1 MTSAIDSLADYA
13 RAVQGARRAREF
25 SQRDL
30 AVRLGVSPTVLRKIE
45 RGELPPD
52 AGLAARIAS
61 ELGIP
66 TPGDVSAS
74 DGLETRLVAAAVAA
88 PTIRQTL
95 PGQLIGTARRGYR
108 FVTLLGTGGFGAV
121 YRAEQT
127 SVGRDVAVKVVHPHL
142 ADDLEFVRRFE
153 VEAELVA
160 RLEHPHI
167 VPLYDFW
174 REPGAAFMVMRYLR
188 GGSLADRMTTGA
200 IPAAQLMQMLRQV
213 ALALRVAHRAG
224 VVHRDLKPANILLD
238 DEGNACLA
246 DFGVAKQLDGNSAR
260 TQAGDI
266 VGSLAYCSPEQI
278 RGVDVGPAA
287 DVYAFGLV
295 CYELLAGRRAFQGP
309 GREALIHQHLHEP
322 PPPVRAHGADLPE
335 ALDAVFARA
344 LAKDAGARTGDP
356 LQLVAELEAV
366 LRGSDA
372 GWLGSLPTH
381 VDDPTLSA
389 RTLVGVDDGDNP
401 FVGLAAF
408 DEGDARNFFGREA
421 LVEQLVARIA
431 DTGAL
436 ARALFV
442 VGASGSGKSSV
453 VRAGLLPAVR
463 AGRAGAGSRDWLVST
478 LLPGADPWAALA
490 QSLLRVATRQPGNLD
505 AMLRG
510 DALGLSRAVDR
521 CLAGSDGTELLL
533 VVDQFEELWTLN
545 TDHEDCDRFIN
556 LLTTALME
564 PHSRV
569 RIVFTLRADFLDR
582 PLAHPD
588 LADFLRERAVLV
600 PAMSLDEV
608 ERAIVGPARRVG
620 LGFEPGL
627 VAAILAEVGSQAG
640 ALPLLQFAL
649 SELFARRRGRELTLA
664 AFRDIGGIRGALVN
678 RAEAAHAALDDRAQ
692 HAARQMFLRLTNL
705 GEGSEDTRRRVVV
718 AELDA
723 IGGDEAGRTAV
734 VAAREAFARAR
745 LLTLDSDPASGEA
758 TVEVAHEA
766 LLRGW
771 TRLREWLQLS
781 RADLRLQRQLADAA
795 RQWEAAGR
803 DTSFLAAGG
812 RLAQFRLLPEHGLV
826 ALTAHE
832 GAFLDAS
839 IAHAQALADAE
850 SARQARELEQARQL
864 VAEQQRAAEAAAARA
879 LLERRGRQR
888 LRVVLVGLSALLVLA
903 VWQGWQLSTRG
914 DELERETARANQEA
928 SSARALSDFWA
939 DLFRKADPNRAQGR
953 EPTVRE
959 VLDQGMANASAQL
972 ADAPLVQARL
982 LRQMGES
989 YRTLGVLDQADAA
1002 LSAAAAALARV
1013 PDAPLVQ
1020 RIDLALE
1027 RGRVL
1032 ADLGRGDDALAELG
1046 QALRWQEQSGA
1057 STAERATTL
1066 NITAS
1071 VYNDQ
1076 SRFIEAE
1083 PLLRQVLA
1091 SRREGAEPRDLAT
1104 SLNNLGFTLLQTGRV
1119 GEARTLFEETLAL
1132 RRKVYPGLHTETA
1145 ITAMNLGVAERDL
1158 GEFERARAHL
1168 DEAELDLGTLLTA
1181 EAAGTGGPRHPI
1193 LAGLALHRG
1202 IAAQLEGDLQA
1213 ALVAFDR
1220 SITMYEALFGP
1231 DAGAL
1236 ATPLRERGAV
1246 GAELGLAAQARS
1258 DLERSCAITAR
1269 LRGAN
1274 SVFHALCRLRLARAL
1289 VRIGDQD
1296 AARAAFAG
1304 VLDALG
1310 QAPAG
1315 DLRLATERATALL
1328 LDAEL
1333 AGRTAPVGEIRGLLE
1348 PARELVRA
1356 RALLASLPADGR

>member
-1 MTSAIDSLADYA
+1 MSGVDALSDYA
-13 RAVQGARRAREF
+13 RAVQGARRSREL

-30 AVRLGVSPTVLRKIE
+30 AVRLGVPATVLRKIE

-52 AGLAARIAS
+52 AGLAARIAG
-61 ELGIP
+61 ELGVP
-66 TPGDVSAS
+66 SPGDSGNLE
-74 DGLETRLVAAAVAA
+74 GLETRVVAAAAAA
-88 PTIRQTL
+88 PTIGHTL
-95 PGQLIGTARRGYR
+95 PGQLIGTTRRGYR

-127 SVGRDVAVKVVHPHL
+127 SVGRDVAIKVVHPQL
-142 ADDLEFVRRFE
+142 ANDLEFVRRFE

-188 GGSLADRMTTGA
+188 GGSLADRMMDGA
-200 IPAAQLMQMLRQV
+200 IPAAQLLQILRQV

-224 VVHRDLKPANILLD
+224 VIHRDLKPANILLD
-238 DEGNACLA
+238 DDGNACLA

-278 RGVDVGPAA
+278 RGTDVGPAA

-295 CYELLAGRRAFQGP
+295 CYELLAGRRAYTGP

-322 PPPVRAHGADLPE
+322 PPSVRAHGADLPE

-344 LAKDAGARTGDP
+344 LAKDAVARIGDP

-366 LRGSDA
+366 LRSTGS
-372 GWLGSLPTH
+372 WLGSLPSHT
-381 VDDPTLSA
+381 DDATLSGHTRA
-389 RTLVGVDDGDNP
+389 LIDDGDNP

-421 LVEQLVARIA
+421 LVEQLVARLA

-463 AGRAGAGSRDWLVST
+463 AGRVGVGSREWLVST
-478 LLPGADPWAALA
+478 LVPGADPWAALA
-490 QSLLRVATRQPGNLD
+490 QALLRVATRQPGDLE

-510 DALGLSRAVDR
+510 DALGLARAVDR

-533 VVDQFEELWTLN
+533 VVDQFEELWTL
-545 TDHEDCDRFIN
+545 TADAQDRERFIN
-556 LLTTALME
+556 LLTTALLE
-564 PHSRV
+564 PHSRLRV
-569 RIVFTLRADFLDR
+569 VFTLRADFLDR

-649 SELFARRRGRELTLA
+649 SELFVRRSGRELTLA
-664 AFRDIGGIRGALVN
+664 AFREIGGIRGALVN
-678 RAEAAHAALDDRAQ
+678 RAEAAYDALDARAQ
-692 HAARQMFLRLTNL
+692 LAARQMFLRLTQL
-705 GEGSEDTRRRVVV
+705 GEGSEDTRRRVVAV
-718 AELDA
+718 ELDA
-723 IGGDEAGRTAV
+723 LGGDDAGHAAF
-734 VAAREAFARAR
+734 VAAREAYARAR
-745 LLTLDSDPASGEA
+745 LLTLDRDAASGAA

-771 TRLREWLQLS
+771 ARLREWLQSS

-803 DTSFLAAGG
+803 DSSFLAGGG

-832 GAFLDAS
+832 ASFLDAS
-839 IAHAQALADAE
+839 VAHAAAVADAE

-864 VAEQQRAAEAAAARA
+864 ALEQQRAAEAAAASA
-879 LLERRGRQR
+879 AVERRGRQR
-888 LRVVLVGLSALLVLA
+888 LRVVLAGLSALLALA
-903 VWQGWQLSTRG
+903 LWQGWQLSTRG
-914 DELERETARANQEA
+914 EELERETARANQEA
-928 SSARALSDFWA
+928 TSARALSDFWA
-939 DLFRKADPNRAQGR
+939 NLFRQADPNRAQGR
-953 EPTVRE
+953 ELTVRE
-959 VLDQGMANASAQL
+959 VLDQGMADAGKQL
-972 ADAPLVQARL
+972 VDAPLVQARL

-989 YRTLGVLDQADAA
+989 YRSLGVLDQADAA
-1002 LSAAAAALARV
+1002 LAAAAVALARV
-1013 PDAPLVQ
+1013 PDAPLAQ

-1032 ADLGRGDDALAELG
+1032 ADLGRGDDALGELG
-1046 QALRWQEQSGA
+1046 QALRWQEQAGVPA
-1057 STAERATTL
+1057 AERATTL

-1076 SRFIEAE
+1076 SRFLDAE

-1091 SRREGAEPRDLAT
+1091 SRREGGEPRDLAT

-1119 GEARTLFEETLAL
+1119 GEARALFEETLAL
-1132 RRKVYPGLHTETA
+1132 RREIYPGLHTETA
-1145 ITAMNLGVAERDL
+1145 ITEMNLGVAERDL
-1158 GEFERARAHL
+1158 GEFDRARTHFDA
-1168 DEAELDLGTLLTA
+1168 AERDLGTLFAA
-1181 EAAGTGGPRHPI
+1181 ETDGSAGPRHPI

-1202 IAAQLEGDLQA
+1202 VAAQLAGEPAA
-1213 ALVAFDR
+1213 ALAAFDR
-1220 SITMYEALFGP
+1220 SIDLYESLFGS
-1231 DAGAL
+1231 DAPAL
-1236 ATPLRERGAV
+1236 ATPLRERGVVAS
-1246 GAELGLAAQARS
+1246 ELGRHAQARA
-1258 DLERSCAITAR
+1258 DIERSCAITAR
-1269 LRGAN
+1269 VRGADTI
-1274 SVFHALCRLRLARAL
+1274 FHALCRLRLAQALELSGDRA
-1289 VRIGDQD
+1289 
-1296 AARAAFAG
+1296 AARAAFDG
-1304 VLDALG
+1304 VPAALAR
-1310 QAPAG
+1310 APAG
-1315 DLRLATERATALL
+1315 DLRLAVERATALM
-1328 LDAEL
+1328 LDARFADREVPRDDL
-1333 AGRTAPVGEIRGLLE
+1333 RALLE
-1348 PARELVRA
+1348 PAREMVRA
-1356 RALLASLPADGR
+1356 RRLLAAIAPAG